1 MSFDGAACSECALGK
16 FGADCGDESCSWDTT
31 CHGAGCSDGTWAC
44 TFMMNY
50 QDQSVINV
58 VVATLVPPAS
68 VSTML
73 QKPVTRGGGAL
84 CLVRV
89 SAVKTGRAQRAINV
103 SRTDMELIV
112 RHSVTGNQTAH

>member
-1 MSFDGAACSECALGK
+1 
-16 FGADCGDESCSWDTT
+16 
-31 CHGAGCSDGTWAC
+31 
-44 TFMMNY
+44 MMNY

-68 VSTML
+68 VSAML

-89 SAVKTGRAQRAINV
+89 SAVKAGRAQRAINV

-112 RHSVTGNQTAH
+112 RHSVTGNQIAH